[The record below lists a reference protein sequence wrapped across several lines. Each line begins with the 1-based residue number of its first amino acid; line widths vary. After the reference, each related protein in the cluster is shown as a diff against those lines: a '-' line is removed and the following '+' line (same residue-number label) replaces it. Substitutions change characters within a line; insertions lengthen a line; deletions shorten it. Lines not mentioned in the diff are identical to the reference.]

1 MPNPLI
7 RKLEQF
13 IKLSDDEKGILE
25 AAISHVVDYG
35 PREDIISQG
44 DRPGHVH
51 LLLEGW
57 AGRYK
62 ILQDG
67 ERQIMAYLIPGDLCD
82 VHVALLQQMDHS
94 IGTLSRCKVA
104 FIPDRAIS
112 SIIEDHPRLN
122 KALWWAMLVD
132 EAIAREWLVTM
143 GRRQAD
149 KRVGHLI
156 CEMMLRSRAV
166 GLTDDDSFE
175 MPVTQEELADTLGLS
190 HVHMNRT
197 FQKLRGDGWIT
208 TNGKRVVVNDIVA
221 LQDFADFDPIYLHQE
236 NGRGRNAN

>member
-1 MPNPLI
+1 MRLI

-13 IKLSDDEKGILE
+13 AKLSDEDKQILKD
-25 AAISHVVDYG
+25 SVGHVADYG

-57 AGRYK
+57 AARYK
-62 ILQDG
+62 ILPEG
-67 ERQIMAYLIPGDLCD
+67 ERQIIAYLIPGDLCD
-82 VHVALLQQMDHS
+82 VHVALLRQMDHS
-94 IGTLSRCKVA
+94 IGTLSRCKIA
-104 FIPDRAIS
+104 FIPHRAIF
-112 SIIEDHPRLN
+112 SIVEENTVLSR
-122 KALWWAMLVD
+122 ALWWASLVD
-132 EAIAREWLVTM
+132 EAISREWLVSM

-149 KRVGHLI
+149 KRVAHLI
-156 CEMMLRSRAV
+156 CEMMLRSKAV
-166 GLTDDDSFE
+166 GLTDDSFD

-208 TNGKRVVVNDIVA
+208 TNGKRVVINDVPA
-221 LQDFADFDPIYLHQE
+221 LMEFADFDPTYLHQE
-236 NGRGRNAN
+236 AGRA